1 MPARRPQLQAC
12 FSSLPCQQGGTGTV
26 GEGRA
31 GGVQRA
37 GSPSAGTLDPQSCSS
52 LGSAPCQL
60 LLGGRGPSAAKN
72 KQISLRNSLVV
83 QWLGLSAFTAWV
95 RVGELRSCKTR
106 SAAKKKSLNR
116 VKVKVLGSSLQ
127 GPTFCAIFFSLC
139 PPLLR
144 RVLWVPLFQPH
155 QPASCSKAP
164 GTLPPHDL
172 CTCCSFW
179 STPPP
184 PSHLHTNVPF

>member
-1 MPARRPQLQAC
+1 MVRTQRFHCLGPGWGTKILQNKK
-12 FSSLPCQQGGTGTV
+12 
-26 GEGRA
+26 
-31 GGVQRA
+31 
-37 GSPSAGTLDPQSCSS
+37 CS
-52 LGSAPCQL
+52 Q
-60 LLGGRGPSAAKN
+60 
-72 KQISLRNSLVV
+72 
-83 QWLGLSAFTAWV
+83 
-95 RVGELRSCKTR
+95 
-106 SAAKKKSLNR
+106 KKKSLNR

-155 QPASCSKAP
+155 QPASRSKAP

-184 PSHLHTNVPF
+184 PSHLHTNVPFWSRPSLTTLVRTAGTSLVVQWLRLCTLPLQEARVWSLFGELDPTCHS